1 MKRIDFLLDHGAIGK
16 MRDNRRKV
24 LEKRKREL
32 AECMR
37 DAKVADEFAYWREQY
52 NAVESELRGLR

>member
-16 MRDNRRKV
+16 MRDDRRKV

-37 DAKVADEFAYWREQY
+37 DAKCADEFAQWQEWYDET
-52 NAVESELRGLR
+52 VLELRGLR